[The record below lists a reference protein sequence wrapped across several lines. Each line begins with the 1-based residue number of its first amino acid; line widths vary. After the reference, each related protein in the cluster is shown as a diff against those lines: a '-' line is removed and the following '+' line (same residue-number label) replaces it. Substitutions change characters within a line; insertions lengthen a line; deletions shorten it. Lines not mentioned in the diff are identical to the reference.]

1 MTTADDLG
9 TRLDRILK
17 GPEAIESQTFFRV
30 VRPLLAITGWR
41 AQLTTKS
48 TIALVA
54 LLRVPDKDWD
64 AIKKMLVLA
73 EKELEQNIDTLERVT
88 IVRKQPPIAHVMWLR
103 RVVGVLGL
111 ARAASEQDA
120 SPEDVRAATKA
131 DHSVVLPP
139 LAPLRDGRKQPIEE
153 NRLVDLEL
161 AAIDHLMA
169 AARAES
175 LVLGRKRR
183 LLIAARQRLLEA
195 SAALPLER
203 EGVGDRARWLAME
216 ITRVDRLEAAGLSPD
231 ISLVHQARQALM
243 RRDADRLYGSLSAIE
258 ANSLACGDR
267 RLAGIAGRAPRGEAK
282 GSLDRSLKEL
292 LGANVAAISD
302 AVLDARFQIQ
312 NRIDVAGTPAERD
325 MARKALERLPSDTDT
340 SLARAAIAADGFFEV
355 GGALAPVRVLEEMRI
370 PRVVKHPT
378 KDLVLQPAEDMNDL
392 RDAIIG
398 DPRSVLLDLAM
409 GRLFARRFARDEPVH
424 RSRIIMTSE
433 VRAYVLDGSGSMVGP
448 RARVRDSI
456 LIAEL
461 CTLMKRLESPRDVR
475 CTLFYRYFDE
485 ELGIEHK
492 VESIQHAKDAI
503 RDIVGT
509 DRQGGTDIQLALL
522 SCIQQISEARV
533 SDPELAR
540 AQIVLVTDG
549 ESPVNEDAIVAARDA
564 IKGIPIGVSVI
575 ALGEENEALRGLVA
589 RQRAK
594 GEAAFYH
601 YLDDSDLDAIVN
613 GLITSDSVH
622 APEEWTRLA
631 EDPRALEEEL
641 GGLVDELEAID
652 RERDVEALERIEEEA
667 QARRDVGLDAEPA
680 EHQGELARVEAL
692 RKDRV
697 ALNAR
702 YARWF
707 PNVEVEGQS
716 NRPDP
721 TVSDRDDLDATTCAL
736 ASVAEVVSLLGG
748 SPLARQADAIDLLE
762 RLLPDA
768 RLTNARYRAVVRD
781 FPEAVAPALQAV
793 HEAVGRATPASSRT
807 EAYI

>member
-1 MTTADDLG
+1 MGKIDELAI
-9 TRLDRILK
+9 RLDRILA

-30 VRPLLAITGWR
+30 VRPLLAMTGWR

-48 TIALVA
+48 TIELVA
-54 LLRVPDKDWD
+54 LLRAPDRDWE
-64 AIKKMLVLA
+64 ATRKTLERA
-73 EKELEQNIDTLERVT
+73 ERELEENIGTLERVT
-88 IVRKQPPIAHVMWLR
+88 IVRKQAPIAHVMWLR

-111 ARAASEQDA
+111 ARAAAELDA
-120 SPEDVRAATKA
+120 SPEDVRAAAKA

-139 LAPLRDGRKQPIEE
+139 LAPLRDGGKQPIAFGERIEE
-153 NRLVDLEL
+153 SRLVDLEL

-216 ITRVDRLEAAGLSPD
+216 ITRVDRLEAAGLSPE
-231 ISLVHQARQALM
+231 ISLVHQARQALA

-267 RLAGIAGRAPRGEAK
+267 RLASIAGRAPRGEAK
-282 GSLDRSLKEL
+282 GSLERSLKEL
-292 LGANVAAISD
+292 LGANVAAIND

-312 NRIDVAGTPAERD
+312 NRIDVGGTPAERAA
-325 MARKALERLPSDTDT
+325 ARKALERLPADADA

-355 GGALAPVRVLEEMRI
+355 GGALAPVRVLEEQRI

-378 KDLVLQPAEDMNDL
+378 KDLVLQPAEDVNDL

-398 DPRSVLLDLAM
+398 DPRSVLLDLAI
-409 GRLFARRFARDEPVH
+409 GRLFARRFARDEPIQ
-424 RSRIIMTSE
+424 RSRIVMTSE

-448 RARVRDSI
+448 RARVRDAI

-475 CTLFYRYFDE
+475 CTLYYRYFDE
-485 ELGIEHK
+485 QLGPAHK
-492 VESIQHAKDAI
+492 VESIQQAKDAI
-503 RDIVGT
+503 RDVVGN
-509 DRQGGTDIQLALL
+509 DRTGGTDIQLALL
-522 SCIQQISEARV
+522 SCIQQIAEARAL
-533 SDPELAR
+533 DPELAR

-549 ESPVNEDAIVAARDA
+549 ESPVDEAALVAARDA
-564 IKGIPIGVSVI
+564 IEGIPIGVSVI

-622 APEEWTRLA
+622 APDEWTRLA

-667 QARRDVGLDAEPA
+667 QARRDVGLDAPET

-702 YARWF
+702 FARWF
-707 PNVEVEGQS
+707 PIVQDDAIDE
-716 NRPDP
+716 P
-721 TVSDRDDLDATTCAL
+721 TTVDRDDLDATTCAL

-768 RLTNARYRAVVRD
+768 RLTNARYRAVLRD
-781 FPEAVAPALQAV
+781 FPKAVAPSLQAV
-793 HEAVGRATPASSRT
+793 HDAVGRSRP
-807 EAYI
+807 